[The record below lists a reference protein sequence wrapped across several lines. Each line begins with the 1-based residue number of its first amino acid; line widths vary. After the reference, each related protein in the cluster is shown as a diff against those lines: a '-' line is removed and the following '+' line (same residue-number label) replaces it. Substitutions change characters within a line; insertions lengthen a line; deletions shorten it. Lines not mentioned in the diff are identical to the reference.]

1 MEMPAAGSG
10 VIDVT
15 EVVIHAM
22 QNLSGEQVPL
32 SSNSSGSSLLRV
44 LHSPNFDDMNAS
56 FMSNFISEQEPVL
69 RLAYLV
75 VLSVATGMGNLL
87 VLVAVLK
94 FPSLRRP
101 TNAMLGSLALSD
113 FLVGTITVPLYTAW
127 TTRPGIFDRSA
138 VMCGLVLLSCLMMV
152 TASQVSLLLL
162 SVEQFLAVCHPFRH
176 RNLLIGCPRL
186 HTLGILFAWA
196 ASFLTAAV
204 SLLAYDKKPAV
215 ACNYYSV
222 FDETFLFVASICG
235 VFFPFALIIYF
246 NVRVLCAV
254 KKNEKKMTFAY
265 RGDDHCP
272 ILRKKG
278 RAERSSYSF
287 SSSKTDGSYY
297 DPNHRSD
304 NFKGFDNHV
313 RTSDNVGTDNNREI
327 SHFTGIENKMEAPD
341 DATPDNHMELSD
353 YSGIENSVK
362 ISNDAA
368 TGHVKTSNDAATGHV
383 KISSDADTGHVKIS
397 NDADTG
403 HVKISNDAATGHV
416 KTSNDAATG
425 HVKISSDAATGHV
438 KISSDADTGHVKI
451 SNDADTGHVKIS
463 NDADTGHVKISND
476 ADTGH
481 VKISSDADTGHV
493 KISND
498 ADTGHVKISNDADT
512 GHVKISN
519 DADTGHVKISNDAD
533 TGHVKISND
542 ADTGHVKISNDADT
556 GHVKISSDADTGH
569 GHVKI
574 SNDADTG
581 HVKISNDADT
591 GHVKI
596 SRDADTGHVKISSDA
611 DTGHVKISSDADTGH
626 VKISSDADTGH
637 VKISRDAATGHLCPS
652 VDRVRGMRSKTT
664 EIPRR
669 KYRRVT
675 TIRHESVETNL
686 KRGTAFQGGPQE
698 TYFHPRNNQTQHITK
713 SCSLQDVVLKAD
725 TFNDNWNK
733 NFRGS
738 TQSLTLYD
746 GSALSRE
753 SKITGANK
761 LACLFG
767 NKLNPMRHHQP
778 KGFAENIICHTWRR
792 RSTET
797 VDKDSRQSSLRAP
810 SLCCSRPSVSES
822 DIAHGNE
829 KVDAERRVSGVHCR
843 TSDNSNFHRSFLLA
857 ASSNTTRKCKNDT
870 RIKRLE
876 QVTNKRE
883 VVQDYPFL
891 CSKTSELLYPSRPR
905 HMYDDLG
912 DKSLQGVQSRLAK
925 SLDHFSDEYVTNEI
939 KTDDCSENMTSNNF
953 TLGKTSL
960 SSPLQA
966 DTVCYL
972 CESMFKTSPKLLHYL
987 GFTDCPYCKNPGYYS
1002 QMLESPSHLYKAEKE
1017 SRFRSVLND
1026 PHDEAL
1032 YPTPIILED
1041 KFEWPHFLS
1050 VLDTSKIYSHLKNN
1064 DIYRGSLS
1072 DEDKT
1077 QISFAKDR
1085 GTCNQILDAI
1095 KHVSTEETKMVE
1107 CTGNSTNRDS
1117 VREHQHSGNSCYQR
1131 AGTGLATVVLN
1142 PTDGHFNPVSSNI
1155 EHSVEVLEEAG
1166 CAKRK
1171 EISDT
1176 LIHSEFSVHDGVT
1189 TGDQESKEN
1198 EITMLMDSSDVETSV
1213 DSGISVNLV
1222 NYEDIKDSE
1231 DTELSQLRAKTC
1243 FDEDKAEEKYEEVS
1257 RKTIGCLPLFSATE
1271 PFRQLRLRRQSRSLS
1286 ISSVGVSRKVR
1297 WMVAL
1302 VCATFILAWF
1312 PFFVVILVN
1321 MFCDSCTLNYFLNAV
1336 IMVAFSKSMANP
1348 VVYALCHVEF
1358 RRAYGKVFK
1367 AIGLQSCC

>member
-416 KTSNDAATG
+416 K
-425 HVKISSDAATGHV
+425 
-438 KISSDADTGHVKI
+438 ISSDADTGHVKI

-498 ADTGHVKISNDADT
+498 ADTGHVKISSDADT

-519 DADTGHVKISNDAD
+519 
-533 TGHVKISND
+533 
-542 ADTGHVKISNDADT
+542 
-556 GHVKISSDADTGH
+556 
-569 GHVKI
+569 
-574 SNDADTG
+574 
-581 HVKISNDADT
+581 
-591 GHVKI
+591 
-596 SRDADTGHVKISSDA
+596 DADTGHVKISSDA

-626 VKISSDADTGH
+626 VKISSDAD
-637 VKISRDAATGHLCPS
+637 TGHLCPS

-698 TYFHPRNNQTQHITK
+698 TYFHPRNNQTQYITK

-857 ASSNTTRKCKNDT
+857 ASSNTTRKCKNDA